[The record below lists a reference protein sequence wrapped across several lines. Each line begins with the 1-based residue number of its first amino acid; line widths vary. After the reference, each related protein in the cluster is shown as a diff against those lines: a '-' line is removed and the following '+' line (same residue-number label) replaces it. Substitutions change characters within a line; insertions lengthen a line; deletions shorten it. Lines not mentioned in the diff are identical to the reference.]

1 MGAITAAKQE
11 MQKSGQKQ
19 FSDYM
24 KQFTPVFK
32 SVMPKGFTPERLT
45 QMAITAHSRTPKLS
59 ECDMA
64 SFLSCCL
71 QCASLGLEPSA
82 VDGLGRAY
90 IIPRWNGKTKKYEA
104 TFMIGKNGLLELVR
118 RTGEVS
124 SIRTQCVFEGD
135 EFDFSE
141 DENGLHF
148 YFKPSL
154 TAEHSYET
162 FKLVYLSARLK
173 DGGSVFLYM
182 SRNEV
187 DAIADRSQ
195 SKDRNGKLT
204 GPWRT
209 DWLAMAE
216 KTIIRR
222 ACNRGMLP
230 MSVEIGQAFN
240 SEDTRPVVLDEDG
253 YEVLSNLPD
262 AVEVPANVDPETG
275 EIQEESDGKQS
286 A

>member
-1 MGAITAAKQE
+1 MGQITKAQQEIKQGGKP
-11 MQKSGQKQ
+11 QS

-45 QMAITAHSRTPKLS
+45 QMAITARSRTPKLS
-59 ECDMA
+59 ECDMT

-90 IIPRWNGKTKKYEA
+90 IIPRWNKNTKSYEA
-104 TFMIGKNGLLELVR
+104 TFLVGKNGLLELVR
-118 RTGEVS
+118 RTGQVS

-135 EFDFSE
+135 EFDFY
-141 DENGLHF
+141 ENETGLHF
-148 YFKPSL
+148 DFKPSL
-154 TAEHSYET
+154 TAPHSYDT
-162 FKLVYLSARLK
+162 FKLVYLVARLK
-173 DGGSVFLYM
+173 DGGMVFVYM

-187 DAIADRSQ
+187 DAIRSRSQ
-195 SKDRNGKLT
+195 SKDRSGNPV
-204 GPWRT
+204 GPWRE
-209 DWLAMAE
+209 DYLAMAE

-230 MSVEIGQAFN
+230 MSVEMGTALAN
-240 SEDTRPVVLDEDG
+240 DDAKPVVLDEEG
-253 YEVLSNLPD
+253 YEVLANMPN
-262 AVEVPANVDPETG
+262 AVPAEVPENVDPETG
-275 EIQEESDGKQS
+275 EIQEESNE
-286 A
+286 